1 MIMKKLNWKN
11 VIITILSIVVFILLV
26 QNILINKDNKQLENE
41 LLDREEE
48 IYFWY
53 SEYKITLNELYN
65 LEVET
70 GRYVED
76 VQ

>member
-1 MIMKKLNWKN
+1 MKKLNWKN
-11 VIITILSIVVFILLV
+11 VIITILSICVFILLV
-26 QNILINKDNKQLENE
+26 QNILINKDNKQLESE

-65 LEVET
+65 MEVKT
-70 GRYVED
+70 GRYIED
-76 VQ
+76 IQ

>member
-11 VIITILSIVVFILLV
+11 VIITILSIVVLILLV

-65 LEVET
+65 LEIET